1 MNEDILKYIA
11 TKHDLEELGIVLRDE
26 FRQSQSDILSRLD
39 KIVTTVERLDQ
50 ERLFT
55 FEYVKRLEGKVE
67 KLETKVEKSRKDID
81 HIKGILKIG

>member
-26 FRQSQSDILSRLD
+26 FRQSQSEVLSRLD
-39 KIVTTVERLDQ
+39 KIVTMVMRHDQ

-55 FEYVKRLEGKVE
+55 FEYVKRVEGEVE
-67 KLETKVEKSRKDID
+67 KIETKVEKSRKDIE
-81 HIKGILKIG
+81 HIKDILKTS